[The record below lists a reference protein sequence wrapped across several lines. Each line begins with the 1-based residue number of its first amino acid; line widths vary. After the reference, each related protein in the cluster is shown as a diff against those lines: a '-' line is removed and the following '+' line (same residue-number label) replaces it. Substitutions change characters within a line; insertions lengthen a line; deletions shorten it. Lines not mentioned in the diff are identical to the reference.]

1 MASEPSRETLT
12 LALGKRKIAEEEEE
26 EEEEDEEEEERE
38 IRELEREVGDL
49 GRRILDYRRTIP
61 DRLLEA
67 LSASLVAQRP
77 LLPPQSGSGSFPS
90 DLSLA
95 PDIGGNRTTED
106 RTPSGLSNGAL
117 LAEGDLAT
125 LENLQAFRAKAAS
138 NIAVMP
144 IILQRM
150 NECIT
155 RIDKLEKCDVNIH
168 SVFKIKSWEF
178 GDVIQFG

>member
-95 PDIGGNRTTED
+95 PDIGGNRTTD
-106 RTPSGLSNGAL
+106 PSVLMIEHLKTGCLN
-117 LAEGDLAT
+117 
-125 LENLQAFRAKAAS
+125 
-138 NIAVMP
+138 
-144 IILQRM
+144 
-150 NECIT
+150 CIS
-155 RIDKLEKCDVNIH
+155 R
-168 SVFKIKSWEF
+168 KSPTERSIYE
-178 GDVIQFG
+178 V